1 MTSWTR
7 AAACWRTRW
16 GPDGTTAVWP
26 PWCWS
31 CTTRSRATR
40 TRPGGWRRTWTV
52 WSGWEGG
59 FDDTPYAAELLA
71 SIRRKGAHWGA
82 LLRSASAR
90 TEGDEALYRGYGE
103 EFLQVSVAFDA
114 LAQVQTWE
122 AARQTE
128 AAVAFPR
135 LSTPRGRKDEPGIA
149 ALKQVWE
156 RVQGGGE
163 EAGGPV
169 VCL

>member
-1 MTSWTR
+1 M
-7 AAACWRTRW
+7 
-16 GPDGTTAVWP
+16 
-26 PWCWS
+26 
-31 CTTRSRATR
+31 
-40 TRPGGWRRTWTV
+40 
-52 WSGWEGG
+52 
-59 FDDTPYAAELLA
+59 
-71 SIRRKGAHWGA
+71 
-82 LLRSASAR
+82 
-90 TEGDEALYRGYGE
+90 
-103 EFLQVSVAFDA
+103 SVAFDA

>member
-26 PWCWS
+26 ALVLELYDKVQSHADP
-31 CTTRSRATR
+31 A
-40 TRPGGWRRTWTV
+40 GWLAENRTV
-52 WSGWEGG
+52 WGGWEGG

-71 SIRRKGAHWGA
+71 AIRRKGAHWEA

-103 EFLQVSVAFDA
+103 KFLQVSVAFDA

-122 AARQTE
+122 
-128 AAVAFPR
+128 VAPADGI
-135 LSTPRGRKDEPGIA
+135 GRHLPPTFHPQGAEGRA
-149 ALKQVWE
+149 GHCRAETGVGA
-156 RVQGGGE
+156 VQGGGE